1 MIEVSNLVKN
11 YGPVPAVKGISFTME
26 KGHVYGFLGP
36 NGAGKSTT
44 MNMLCGCLAAT
55 SGTAV
60 IEGHDIFEDAVEAK
74 RHIGYLPEL
83 PPLYTDMTP
92 FEYLEFVGRAKRIPK
107 TELYNCIEDVMKR
120 AGITDVADRLIKNLS
135 KGYRQRVGIA
145 QAILGDPDVI
155 VLDEPTVGLDPI
167 QIMEVR
173 DLIRELGREH
183 TVILSSHI
191 LQEISA
197 VCDHVI
203 MISRGT
209 IVASDTI
216 ENLVAQ
222 GSGLCTTRIETTG
235 DEETVRN
242 VLSGVGGIHSL
253 SFDTKD
259 GHLVAVIET
268 EKGSDVGDSIFL
280 AFRKASLP
288 VHSMTENQSSLEDV
302 FVRLA
307 GESLDAGAAY
317 ASEKSSKPAKPPK
330 GAKKVIG
337 ESDLGPAYYTETYE
351 FDADEDADE
360 DAGNA
365 AENVPEDD
373 KGGADKEG
381 EEK

>member
-167 QIMEVR
+167 QIWRSE
-173 DLIRELGREH
+173 
-183 TVILSSHI
+183 ILSVSLAASI
-191 LQEISA
+191 RLFFPAIYSRRSA
-197 VCDHVI
+197 
-203 MISRGT
+203 
-209 IVASDTI
+209 
-216 ENLVAQ
+216 
-222 GSGLCTTRIETTG
+222 LCAIT
-235 DEETVRN
+235 
-242 VLSGVGGIHSL
+242 L
-253 SFDTKD
+253 
-259 GHLVAVIET
+259 
-268 EKGSDVGDSIFL
+268 
-280 AFRKASLP
+280 
-288 VHSMTENQSSLEDV
+288 
-302 FVRLA
+302 
-307 GESLDAGAAY
+307 
-317 ASEKSSKPAKPPK
+317 
-330 GAKKVIG
+330 
-337 ESDLGPAYYTETYE
+337 
-351 FDADEDADE
+351 
-360 DAGNA
+360 
-365 AENVPEDD
+365 
-373 KGGADKEG
+373 
-381 EEK
+381 